1 MSIKYANIYIKQD
14 MTENKEENYDDIHSE
29 LRDIKSIVIDTR
41 ELLINQ
47 GEYLESIAENVEETV
62 EITKNS
68 NRDMKSVMKNMG
80 KSSMLYGS
88 IAGMALL
95 TPIGLGLGL
104 TGLPLG
110 LLCSAGGIVGFLI
123 GGMAT
128 YQISSKASRYSEDT

>member
-1 MSIKYANIYIKQD
+1 MSIKYGNLYIKED
-14 MTENKEENYDDIHSE
+14 ITKHMENKEENYDDIHSE

-41 ELLINQ
+41 DLLINQ
-47 GEYLESIAENVEETV
+47 GEHIEIISGNVEETV

-110 LLCSAGGIVGFLI
+110 LLCSAGGIVGLGI
-123 GGMAT
+123 G
-128 YQISSKASRYSEDT
+128 KK

>member
-1 MSIKYANIYIKQD
+1 MSIKYGNLYIKED

-41 ELLINQ
+41 DLLINQ
-47 GEYLESIAENVEETV
+47 GEHIEIISGNVEETV

-110 LLCSAGGIVGFLI
+110 LLCSAGGIVGLGI
-123 GGMAT
+123 G
-128 YQISSKASRYSEDT
+128 KK